1 MDAPPNL
8 PPPQPMDED
17 ADDDGIAQVS
27 ATSST
32 SEADADKCP
41 ICWNAFAHKISL
53 PCAHEFCFLCA
64 KGAVLRS
71 LRCPMCRGD
80 VPADFFDNCTINNE
94 NVNIATFDGN
104 YHWYYE
110 GRNGWWLFDAR
121 VSLEIEEQYQK
132 RLTMLAAAA
141 VASAS
146 AAAAVAATTS
156 PIAASS
162 TPSSSGQHTDSGV
175 IVIDDN
181 DDDEEDHYDSEESSD
196 SDEEDES
203 DDADLGGGGGSGRPR
218 RRAGNNDSQPMDQ
231 CEVMIAGFMYTI
243 DFRHMIQ
250 YRRDSPSRTRK
261 IKRDQAEANTKGIAG
276 LRGNINFI

>member
-1 MDAPPNL
+1 MDAPNL
-8 PPPQPMDED
+8 PPPQPMDEY
-17 ADDDGIAQVS
+17 ADDGIAQVS

-196 SDEEDES
+196 SDEEDE
-203 DDADLGGGGGSGRPR
+203 R
-218 RRAGNNDSQPMDQ
+218 NNDSQPMDQ